1 MLWEFIKINLV
12 FIYPS
17 NVTFPVQ
24 WDESVKFVYGFFDCQ
39 CVTVPLIV
47 SAFQKFFKK
56 TRTPMFNL
64 KNVNSP
70 AN

>member
-47 SAFQKFFKK
+47 SAFQKFF
-56 TRTPMFNL
+56 
-64 KNVNSP
+64 
-70 AN
+70 